1 MRRGCRTNFGMRQPV
16 FYNHVSILSQSSHK
30 FLIPKG
36 FHHTALPTLIH
47 SRDGRQAH
55 AVEGVVFYHGV
66 DRHILEIESVTNPD
80 LVVKGIVTDHVARE
94 AGHGGEAVGVLL
106 FVRFSG
112 VF

>member
-16 FYNHVSILSQSSHK
+16 FYIHISFLSQSSHK

-66 DRHILEIESVTNPD
+66 DRHVLEIEFIADLN
-80 LVVKGIVTDHVARE
+80 LVVEGIVADHVTRK
-94 AGHGGEAVGVLL
+94 AGH
-106 FVRFSG
+106 
-112 VF
+112 